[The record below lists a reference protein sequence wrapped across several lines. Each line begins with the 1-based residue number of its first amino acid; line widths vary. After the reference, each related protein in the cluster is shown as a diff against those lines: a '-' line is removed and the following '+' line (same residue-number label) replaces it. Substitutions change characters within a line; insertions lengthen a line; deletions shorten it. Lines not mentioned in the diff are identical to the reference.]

1 MPHNQMDVSMAHPA
15 CMYRSMGL
23 HPRSDHMDSKDSLAM
38 APKNIRMSTCNYDLP
53 ACRSHAQQ
61 VAHRP
66 LLLPEENVWGV
77 FNFVPD
83 TFHTGRLFGSLL
95 SFPNKSNIIYA
106 QQLGRRVS
114 TIMDMNFKWRTQ
126 RRLERKDQ

>member
-1 MPHNQMDVSMAHPA
+1 
-15 CMYRSMGL
+15 
-23 HPRSDHMDSKDSLAM
+23 M
-38 APKNIRMSTCNYDLP
+38 APNNIRMSTCNYDLP

-66 LLLPEENVWGV
+66 LLLPEENVRVV

-95 SFPNKSNIIYA
+95 SSPNKSNIIYP
-106 QQLGRRVS
+106 QQLWASGEHYNGHEFQVANSEVFGEKRSVV
-114 TIMDMNFKWRTQ
+114 
-126 RRLERKDQ
+126 